1 MNEYKQLLEK
11 VNKLA
16 EEHKPYEIKQPSDV
30 IDYLIGKSINKKDQE
45 VFKVIYCNS
54 KNKIIKETEIE
65 GTIDRAIIY
74 IRDIIKNALLCNA
87 TAIILTHNHPSGSTK
102 PSSQD
107 MKTTTELKKAADI
120 FNIKLL
126 DHIIT
131 AYGTSD
137 YFSFVSEK
145 IL

>member
-1 MNEYKQLLEK
+1 
-11 VNKLA
+11 
-16 EEHKPYEIKQPSDV
+16 V
-30 IDYLIGKSINKKDQE
+30 IDYLIGKSINENEKE
-45 VFKVIYCNS
+45 IFKVIYCNS

-131 AYGTSD
+131 A
-137 YFSFVSEK
+137 
-145 IL
+145 

>member
-16 EEHKPYEIKQPSDV
+16 EEHKPYAIKQPSDV
-30 IDYLIGKSINKKDQE
+30 IDYLIGKSINKKE
-45 VFKVIYCNS
+45 KEIFKVIYCNS
-54 KNKIIKETEIE
+54 KNKIIKETETE
-65 GTIDRAIIY
+65 GTIDRAVIY
-74 IRDIIKNALLCNA
+74 IRNVVKEALLCDA

-107 MKTTTELKKAADI
+107 MKITADLKKAAGL

-137 YFSFVSEK
+137 YFSFVSEE